1 MKPFPIYL
9 QHDAMDCGPTS
20 LKMVAKYFG
29 KNFTLQKLRELCH
42 IDREGVSLLGIS
54 DAAESIGL
62 KTLAVKASFDQIVE
76 DAPLP
81 FVAHWRQEHFVVVY
95 KIKKRGKKYD
105 IFIAD
110 PAAGKIKL
118 TYEEFMKSWAS
129 DEAQGEKQGVALLF
143 ETTPDFYNTEDEKV
157 NRLGFKF
164 LFRYFFR
171 YKKLLIQ
178 LALGFF
184 IGSILQLIFP
194 FLTQSIVDYG
204 INNRDVNFI
213 YLILAGQLMLF
224 FSQTIVNFI
233 RSWIL
238 LHIGTR
244 INISLISDFLL
255 KLMKLPISYFD
266 TKMTGDIMQR
276 INDHHRIEQFLT
288 GSSLNILFSLFN
300 LVIFGAVLCYYSV
313 SIFVVFAIGSILY
326 VLWILMFLKKRKELD
341 YKQFNQSSLNQ
352 SKIVQLIAGMQ
363 EIKLNNSEKQKRWEW
378 ERIQAKLY
386 KISINSLALSQW
398 QSGGAAFINKLS
410 NIMITFLSAKLVID
424 GEVTIG
430 MMLAIQYIIGQV
442 NAPITQLI
450 SFVQAGQDAKL
461 SLERLAEIHNLEDEV
476 SQDSVSLQ
484 ELPLNKDLA
493 FENVSFQYGGPE
505 SEMVLKNINLT
516 IPEGKITAIVGSSG
530 SGKTT
535 LLKLIMKFYEPK
547 QGSLKIGNTLLN
559 NLSNNVW
566 RRNLGTV
573 MQEGFIFSDTIAY
586 NIGVGVEKIDKERL
600 LQSVRIANL
609 ESFITSLPLGF
620 NTKIGQEGIGVSQ
633 GQKQRILIA
642 RAVYKNPEYMLFDE
656 ATNSLDANNEMI
668 IMKNLNEFYNNK
680 TVVIVAHRLSTV
692 KNADNII
699 VLENGELIEE
709 GSHTE
714 LTNKRG
720 AYYTLVKNQL
730 ELGS

>member
-62 KTLAVKASFDQIVE
+62 KTLAVKASFDQMVE

-386 KISINSLALSQW
+386 KISIKSLALSQW

-516 IPEGKITAIVGSSG
+516 IPKGKITAIVGSSG

>member
-1 MKPFPIYL
+1 
-9 QHDAMDCGPTS
+9 
-20 LKMVAKYFG
+20 
-29 KNFTLQKLRELCH
+29 
-42 IDREGVSLLGIS
+42 
-54 DAAESIGL
+54 
-62 KTLAVKASFDQIVE
+62 
-76 DAPLP
+76 
-81 FVAHWRQEHFVVVY
+81 
-95 KIKKRGKKYD
+95 
-105 IFIAD
+105 
-110 PAAGKIKL
+110 
-118 TYEEFMKSWAS
+118 
-129 DEAQGEKQGVALLF
+129 
-143 ETTPDFYNTEDEKV
+143 
-157 NRLGFKF
+157 
-164 LFRYFFR
+164 
-171 YKKLLIQ
+171 
-178 LALGFF
+178 
-184 IGSILQLIFP
+184 
-194 FLTQSIVDYG
+194 
-204 INNRDVNFI
+204 
-213 YLILAGQLMLF
+213 
-224 FSQTIVNFI
+224 
-233 RSWIL
+233 
-238 LHIGTR
+238 
-244 INISLISDFLL
+244 
-255 KLMKLPISYFD
+255 
-266 TKMTGDIMQR
+266 MQR